1 MLSGSSCPAGAQVSG
16 PLTWASWDSDSYKD
30 PSPELAHLCTG
41 IAHALATH
49 RSQDVHSG
57 CCAGMWGHTV
67 TEGLEGLKSTLAQ
80 ATFHKTRLVQAP
92 PNLWVRKKGLVCAP
106 DACT

>member
-1 MLSGSSCPAGAQVSG
+1 MLSGSSCPAGAQVSAG
-16 PLTWASWDSDSYKD
+16 IVAATRILH
-30 PSPELAHLCTG
+30 PELAHLCTG
-41 IAHALATH
+41 ITHALVTH
-49 RSQDVHSG
+49 RSQDVHPG

-80 ATFHKTRLVQAP
+80 ATFHETRLVQAP